1 MQMLEF
7 LSLVAH
13 ILVSPFKTRA
23 RLQAEIIVLRH
34 QVNVLRRR
42 LPAKPRLT
50 VTDRLI
56 FVWLYW
62 LFPSVRSAIA
72 IIQPETVVRW
82 HRAGFRPLSVPKI
95 RFCNIGGE
103 GRREPVVM

>member
-56 FVWLYW
+56 SVCLYW
-62 LFPSVRSAIA
+62 LFPSLPRPVTYALCDGDRGAIGRSRMAVA
-72 IIQPETVVRW
+72 RRR
-82 HRAGFRPLSVPKI
+82 RAKTGPY
-95 RFCNIGGE
+95 
-103 GRREPVVM
+103 

>member
-1 MQMLEF
+1 MRMIEF

-42 LPAKPRLT
+42 LPPKPRLT
-50 VTDRLI
+50 VADRLI

-82 HRAGFRPLSVPKI
+82 HRGVSVCTGAGSLVH
-95 RFCNIGGE
+95 GAV
-103 GRREPVVM
+103 GRSSPWKSAA